1 MISLVLLH
9 IMQVEG
15 LDDQIFIVV
24 DKQLLDDYEEE
35 GHLRIEGE
43 DELEQMDYEV
53 DEPVVQMEILDL
65 DLDEPVVA
73 E

>member
-1 MISLVLLH
+1 
-9 IMQVEG
+9 MQVEG

>member
-9 IMQVEG
+9 IMQAEE
-15 LDDQIFIVV
+15 LDDQIISVV
-24 DKQLLDDYEEE
+24 DKQLLDDYEEG
-35 GHLRIEGE
+35 GHLQIEQV

-53 DEPVVQMEILDL
+53 DELVVQMVILDL
-65 DLDEPVVA
+65 DLDELVVA